1 MALAPKTTYGFSVVQ
16 ETGVTLPS
24 SATTEYG
31 SEIDTVKYG
40 LNADFST
47 LNKYVA
53 FRVKVSAVSGTNFD
67 IAIYGAWTSG
77 GTKFLLKDAVVADLT
92 SDATAV
98 TGVIDVNA
106 GIGLAP
112 YIYVAWTADVNES
125 ANTIDYQFVVA
136 PR

>member
-1 MALAPKTTYGFSVVQ
+1 MALAPKTTNGFSVVQ

-77 GTKFLLKDAVVADLT
+77 GTKFLLKDAPVADIVA
-92 SDATAV
+92 ATASIAV
-98 TGVIDVNA
+98 LDVNA
-106 GIGLAP
+106 AIGLAP
-112 YIYVAWTADVNES
+112 FIYVAWTADADED
-125 ANTIDYQFVVA
+125 ANTIEYQFVVA